1 VPTCADV
8 LPLIP
13 APSAKKGKHG
23 AKALRKV
30 GMARAP
36 CSASARDHERV
47 STKAVADQVLTDVE
61 MGPLMNSHM

>member
-47 STKAVADQVLTDVE
+47 STKAVAD
-61 MGPLMNSHM
+61 